1 MELGLTG
8 TGSTHWESEVSLANK
23 KNSKNAKGAGTI
35 RKRSDGRWEARY
47 SLGFDPKTGKQ
58 IQKSIYSAT
67 QREVMQKLAKVT
79 TEIEDGSY
87 TDPTNMKLGTWLD
100 IWLADYTG
108 NLKRSTYSVY
118 ESHVRFHL
126 KPNLGQIQLT
136 KLAPHT
142 VQHLYNEL
150 MNEKGLSAKTVKNI
164 HGALH
169 KAMEQA
175 KRLGYIRSNPLE
187 AVIVPRVEKKQIETL
202 ADSEMLRFL
211 ETIKGEHDEL
221 IYFVTVF
228 TGLRQGEV
236 LGLTWDCVDFENN
249 TLLINKQHTLQ
260 RQTKEYVFAAL
271 KNDKIRT
278 LTVADEVMDA
288 LRRQQSKQKSW
299 AEAAGSAWS
308 NPDGLV
314 FTNELGRYVS
324 NKTLYNRFKRLMK
337 ENGFDGLRFH
347 SLRHTFAVNSL
358 RAGDDI
364 KTLQENLGHATA
376 AFTLSTYA
384 HSTPGMKKESA
395 ERMGQYIKSLRA
407 SVC

>member
-1 MELGLTG
+1 M
-8 TGSTHWESEVSLANK
+8 ANK
-23 KNSKNAKGAGTI
+23 KNSKNAKGAGNI
-35 RKRSDGRWEARY
+35 RKRPDGRWEARY
-47 SLGFDPKTGKQ
+47 SLGFDTKTGKQ
-58 IQKSIYSAT
+58 IQRSVYGST
-67 QREVMQKLAKVT
+67 QREVLQKLAKIT

-87 TDPTNMKLGTWLD
+87 TDPTKMKLGTWLD
-100 IWLADYTG
+100 IWLTDYTG
-108 NLKRSTYSVY
+108 NLKSSTYSVY
-118 ESHVRFHL
+118 ESHVRSHL

-136 KLAPHT
+136 KLAPHS
-142 VQHLYNEL
+142 VQHFYNEL
-150 MNEKGLSAKTVKNI
+150 LNKKGLSAKTVKNI

-175 KRLGYIRSNPLE
+175 KKLGYIRSNPLD
-187 AVIVPRVEKKQIETL
+187 AVILPRMEKKQIETL
-202 ADSEMLRFL
+202 ADEELIRFL
-211 ETIKGEHDEL
+211 DAIKGEPDEL

-236 LGLTWDCVDFENN
+236 LGLTWDCVDFANN

-288 LRRQQSKQKSW
+288 LREQQARQKVW
-299 AEAAGSAWS
+299 AETAGSAWS
-308 NPDGLV
+308 NPDELV
-314 FTNELGRYVS
+314 FTTELGRYVS

-337 ENGFDGLRFH
+337 ANGFDDLRFH

-384 HSTPGMKKESA
+384 HSSPGMKKESA
-395 ERMGQYIKSLRA
+395 ARMGQYIKSLR
-407 SVC
+407 SDTR